1 MSTATFDESVAMRPR
16 ATSRGWLL
24 LGCVALVVL
33 LAAATTL
40 GRTNAAVLNGTYG
53 LRLLI
58 EAAALLWARR
68 RPELPA
74 SLRRALLVLGS
85 TSVASAVDSAL
96 RLAGDLAGAPLLPVA
111 LGNAYIVL
119 SYGLAVVG
127 VSLMPMAAFRR
138 GEWSTFAL
146 DLTISV
152 GGYLVVLSVLQL
164 IPVLNQHLGSTL
176 VDLSLVNGVASALIL
191 VVLNLLTIRGRAV
204 PSRRAF
210 WLLMG
215 GLSAYLPATLL
226 MAIAPASPP
235 FVLGADIAY
244 FLGVIPTLFAAEAIR
259 HDVIA
264 ETPQQ
269 SHPDWFRSFNPFSL
283 AMPLVVGLALWRVI
297 RHGPEWAEPPL
308 AITAAALSMLLAIRL
323 VLTIRENDRRVR
335 EQVRDEL
342 RAQADRFEA
351 LRRVAGGVAHAFN
364 NSLTVVIGQAE
375 LGVTS
380 AAHPESA
387 GAFAQIRAA
396 GERSATLTR
405 HLLWFTGR
413 QHQDRA
419 WLHPAEWMRTLGPE
433 LCAVAGPT
441 VALEMTIPPASA
453 RLRVD
458 ADQLR
463 DVLVELTRNASR
475 AMPAGGRLQLALG
488 ERRIGAADSP
498 GEHDPLP
505 AGRYACIAVR
515 DSGAGMSPE
524 VLARV
529 FEPFYSSRPDDP
541 AAGLGLSVA
550 HGVVRA
556 HGGRIEVDSRPG
568 EGSEFRVLLPIADD

>member
-1 MSTATFDESVAMRPR
+1 M
-16 ATSRGWLL
+16 L
-24 LGCVALVVL
+24 LGSVALVAL
-33 LAAATTL
+33 LAAASTV
-40 GRTNAAVLNGTYG
+40 GRTNGVVLNGTYG

-58 EAAALLWARR
+58 EGAALLWARR

-85 TSVASAVDSAL
+85 TSLASAVDSAL
-96 RLAGDLAGAPLLPVA
+96 RLGGEIAGAPLLPVA

-119 SYGLAVVG
+119 SFALAVVG

-146 DLTISV
+146 DLTISL
-152 GGYLVVLSVLQL
+152 GGYGVVLAVLQL
-164 IPVLNQHLGSTL
+164 IPTWRQSAGSPL
-176 VDLSLVNGVASALIL
+176 VDLSLVNGVASGLIL

-210 WLLMG
+210 WLLMS

-226 MAIAPASPP
+226 MAIAPTSPT
-235 FVLGADIAY
+235 FVMGADVAY

-264 ETPQQ
+264 DTPQQ
-269 SHPDWFRSFNPFSL
+269 NHPDWFRSFNPFSL
-283 AMPLVVGLALWRVI
+283 AMPVVVGLALWRVI

-335 EQVRDEL
+335 EQLRHEL
-342 RAQADRFEA
+342 QAQAERLEA

-375 LGVTS
+375 LGVRS
-380 AAHPESA
+380 ATHPESA
-387 GAFAQIRAA
+387 SAFAQIRAA

-413 QHQDRA
+413 QHQERA
-419 WLHPAEWMRTLGPE
+419 GLDPAAWMRTLAPE
-433 LCAVAGPT
+433 LRAVAGPA
-441 VALEMTIPPASA
+441 VALQMSLPPAST
-453 RLRVD
+453 RLRAD
-458 ADQLR
+458 AEQLR
-463 DVLVELTRNASR
+463 DVLLELTRNASR
-475 AMPAGGRLQLALG
+475 SMPAGGHLQVTLD
-488 ERRIGAADSP
+488 ERRIGGPPSAV
-498 GEHDPLP
+498 ERDPLP
-505 AGRYACIAVR
+505 AGRYACISVR
-515 DSGAGMSPE
+515 DSGEGMPPE
-524 VLARV
+524 MLARV

-541 AAGLGLSVA
+541 IAGLGLSVA
-550 HGVVRA
+550 HGVVHA
-556 HGGRIEVDSRPG
+556 HGGRIEVDSKPG
-568 EGSEFRVLLPIADD
+568 EGSEFRVLLPVAGD